1 MDSVVTGVTGAAL
14 VTAFATSAA
23 QGSSGT
29 VTGLLAALQA
39 ATLVTVAIAAG
50 IGVAA

>member
-1 MDSVVTGVTGAAL
+1 VDSVVTGVTR
-14 VTAFATSAA
+14 
-23 QGSSGT
+23 
-29 VTGLLAALQA
+29 AALQA